1 MSTTSTSLQS
11 FANSYSPFSSRPQP
25 NRMAQSQTPGL
36 DTLAEGS
43 QYALEQL
50 QLARQASASN
60 PPTDSEGKPVSES
73 ESLEPPP
80 YREQNGTHSGGR
92 SSSQQHDPLVDARSA
107 IRKNSSATAVRRR
120 ISRACDQCNQLRTKC
135 DGQQPCAHCI
145 GRPLNL
151 LFIFFSQH
159 PLVGL
164 SNLTTKYFQNLG
176 SVVSMRESGK
186 SAGKHRKRIL
196 RQPLQSPRPPVTREF
211 KTAGL
216 YMVTRQMVRTP
227 TR

>member
-1 MSTTSTSLQS
+1 MSATSTSLQS
-11 FANSYSPFSSRPQP
+11 FANSYSPFSSRSQP

-73 ESLEPPP
+73 EALESQH
-80 YREQNGTHSGGR
+80 YHERNGTPSGGKI
-92 SSSQQHDPLVDARSA
+92 SSQQHDPLVDARSA
-107 IRKNSSATAVRRR
+107 IRKNSTATAVRRR

-145 GRPLNL
+145 GRLIPL
-151 LFIFFSQH
+151 FFFFSA
-159 PLVGL
+159 PVSL
-164 SNLTTKYFQNLG
+164 SNLIIIYFQNLG
-176 SVVSMRESGK
+176 SAVSMLESGK
-186 SAGKHRKRIL
+186 SAAKPRKRIL
-196 RQPLQSPRPPVTREF
+196 RQPLQSPLPTVTRDF
-211 KTAGL
+211 TMAGL
-216 YMVTRQMVRTP
+216 HMATLQMVRP
-227 TR
+227 HTR